1 MPLLLRLL
9 SVLVLLSACGGTDP
23 EPSGLR
29 PPRAAPSLPSVADGV
44 SQDGVPRLVN
54 LVVTGGQVTG
64 VEGIVEIGINS
75 PVRLTVVSDTADV
88 LLVRDYDL
96 RAQLPVDQPTQLEFL
111 AGRTGDVAV
120 VLEQSGILLTTLRV
134 S

>member
-9 SVLVLLSACGGTDP
+9 SVLVLLSACGGVDP
-23 EPSGLR
+23 QPSGLR
-29 PPRAAPSLPSVADGV
+29 PPRASPSLPSVADGV

-54 LVVTGGQVTG
+54 LVVTAGRVTG
-64 VEGIVEIGINS
+64 VEGVVEIGINT
-75 PVRLTVVSDTADV
+75 PVRVTVLSDVADV

-96 RAQLPVDQPTQLEFL
+96 RAQLSVDQPTQLEFL
-111 AGRTGDVAV
+111 AGRTGDAAV
-120 VLEQSGILLTTLRV
+120 VLEQSGLVLTTLRV

>member
-1 MPLLLRLL
+1 MPLLLSLL
-9 SVLVLLSACGGTDP
+9 SVLLLLSACSSPDP

-29 PPRAAPSLPSVADGV
+29 PPRASPSLPSVADGV
-44 SQDGVPRLVN
+44 SQSGVPRLVN
-54 LVVTGGQVTG
+54 VVVTDGRVTG
-64 VEGIVEIGINS
+64 VEALVEIGFNT
-75 PVRLTVVSDTADV
+75 PVRLTVLSDVADV

-111 AGRTGDVAV
+111 AGRTGDAQV
-120 VLEQSGILLTTLRV
+120 VLEQSGVVLTTLRV